1 VAHIVVQS
9 DSKNARLNGLLDRYE
24 HPNPKRYSNQRVFVV
39 AVRGYA
45 CVVPFVDAI
54 DHLFLK
60 TIVPSK
66 TRRRQ
71 MSEDERLAL
80 AYERGELRR
89 VPLTPQDREQFR
101 ASARATL
108 LKDRR
113 VNIRLPSPILRE
125 LQARAAEEGL
135 PYQTLIASVL
145 HKFVHGRLVERPARG
160 R

>member
-1 VAHIVVQS
+1 M
-9 DSKNARLNGLLDRYE
+9 
-24 HPNPKRYSNQRVFVV
+24 
-39 AVRGYA
+39 
-45 CVVPFVDAI
+45 
-54 DHLFLK
+54 
-60 TIVPSK
+60 PSK
-66 TRRRQ
+66 TRRHRI
-71 MSEDERLAL
+71 SEDERLAL

-89 VPLTPQDREQFR
+89 VPLTAQDREQLR

-145 HKFVHGRLVERPARG
+145 PKFVHGRLVERPARS